1 MSEKLPLGWVIA
13 VREPA
18 ASIPKRYAVVAD
30 NAEDAKRL
38 VGDHLAVTNQRVE
51 FERVLTDGE
60 VERLGLKPGEVKRF
74 D

>member
-1 MSEKLPLGWVIA
+1 MPEKRLPGWVIA
-13 VREPA
+13 VWEPA

-30 NAEDAKRL
+30 NAEDAKGL

-51 FERVLTDGE
+51 FERVLTAGE
-60 VERLGLKPGEVKRF
+60 VERRGLKPGEVEQF